1 MTHVGMPFSGTKLAL
16 LHAGA
21 VLTILRDDIP
31 GIPYPGFWDLPG
43 GGREGD
49 ETPEACV
56 LRELREELG
65 LRLAPAR
72 LVWHSVHPSTVVPGT
87 VGHFFAARV
96 TPTEI
101 AAIRF
106 GDEGQ
111 GWRMMPVAAF
121 LGHDRAVPFL
131 RERLRSCLD
140 RVQGARPSGRRDE
153 LPSDEGLAVTK
164 NGRAARPGTA

>member
-1 MTHVGMPFSGTKLAL
+1 MTAAGARFTGAKLAL
-16 LHAGA
+16 LHGGA

-31 GIPYPGFWDLPG
+31 DIPFPGFWDLPG

-65 LRLAPAR
+65 LRLDPAR
-72 LVWHSVHPSTVVPGT
+72 LVWRSVHPSAVVPGT
-87 VGHFFAARV
+87 TGHFFAARI
-96 TPTEI
+96 TPAEI
-101 AAIRF
+101 VAIRF

-131 RERLRSCLD
+131 RARLRQCLG
-140 RVQGARPSGRRDE
+140 RVRQDGA
-153 LPSDEGLAVTK
+153 
-164 NGRAARPGTA
+164 